1 VEGALYLVAR
11 KKRARMREVLHE
23 IGNVLRRWLVGQ
35 TLLAACVAFLT
46 GAGLLLI
53 GAPFPFALGLLA
65 GLMEFVP
72 YIGPFLAA
80 IPAVIV
86 GFAEGPQLALYVA
99 ALFIGVQLLESYV
112 LAPLVQQRAVH
123 LPPAAI
129 LFAQVLMGAI
139 VGALGVAV
147 ATPLAAAV
155 MVAVGMLY
163 VEDALGDK
171 NATPTS

>member
-1 VEGALYLVAR
+1 
-11 KKRARMREVLHE
+11 
-23 IGNVLRRWLVGQ
+23 VLRRWLVGQ
-35 TLLAACVAFLT
+35 TLLAVCVAFLT

-53 GAPFPFALGLLA
+53 GAPFPFALALLA

-80 IPAVIV
+80 VPAIMV
-86 GFAEGPQLALYVA
+86 GFAEAPDLALYVA
-99 ALFIGVQLLESYV
+99 ALFVGIQLIESYV
-112 LAPLVQQRAVH
+112 LAPLVQHRAVH

-147 ATPLAAAV
+147 ATPLAAAI

-163 VEDALGDK
+163 VEDALGDPNGK
-171 NATPTS
+171 PNHDSSKPARRG